1 MSLPV
6 AAGSFFLLPLT
17 KSVWLFFTSILVD
30 RCIALW
36 YTIIVSLYTIMFM
49 DLGGGFMRLLK
60 RLPRETARDY
70 AYRVIKEN
78 IIRLELE
85 PGCLISENELAVEL
99 GLSRTP
105 VREALLALSRAKVV
119 EITPQK
125 RSTVAPID
133 ESLVEEARFVRKV
146 LECGV
151 VALCCR
157 LITEA
162 DLLRLEENVK
172 LQETYMESGPLES
185 IHDLD
190 NQFHKYLFTIVQKL
204 EAYEMVQNLAVHFDR
219 IRTIALNDI
228 KDLEIVDDHR
238 QILEAMRNRD
248 ERQAMEVMQTH
259 LSRATVD
266 IVSIREKYPHYFKPT
281 KE

>member
-1 MSLPV
+1 
-6 AAGSFFLLPLT
+6 
-17 KSVWLFFTSILVD
+17 
-30 RCIALW
+30 
-36 YTIIVSLYTIMFM
+36 
-49 DLGGGFMRLLK
+49 MRLLK
-60 RLPRETARDY
+60 RLPRETASDY
-70 AYRVIKEN
+70 AYRMIKDN

-125 RSTVAPID
+125 RSVVAPID
-133 ESLVEEARFVRKV
+133 ELLVEEARFVRKV

-151 VALCCR
+151 VALCCQ
-157 LITEA
+157 LISEA
-162 DLLRLEENVK
+162 DLVRLEENVK
-172 LQETYMESGPLES
+172 LQETYMKTGPLES

-248 ERQAMEVMQTH
+248 ESKAIEVMQMH
-259 LSRATVD
+259 LSRAKVD
-266 IVSIREKYPHYFKPT
+266 VVSIREKYPHYFKST

>member
-1 MSLPV
+1 
-6 AAGSFFLLPLT
+6 
-17 KSVWLFFTSILVD
+17 
-30 RCIALW
+30 
-36 YTIIVSLYTIMFM
+36 
-49 DLGGGFMRLLK
+49 MRLLK
-60 RLPRETARDY
+60 RLPRETASDY
-70 AYRVIKEN
+70 AYRMIKDN

-125 RSTVAPID
+125 RSIVAPID

-151 VALCCR
+151 VALCCQ
-157 LITEA
+157 LISEA
-162 DLLRLEENVK
+162 DLVRLEENVK
-172 LQETYMESGPLES
+172 LQETYMKTGPLES

-228 KDLEIVDDHR
+228 KGLEIVDDHR

-248 ERQAMEVMQTH
+248 ESKAIEVMQMH
-259 LSRATVD
+259 LSRAKVD
-266 IVSIREKYPHYFKPT
+266 VVSIREKYPHYFKST

>member
-1 MSLPV
+1 
-6 AAGSFFLLPLT
+6 
-17 KSVWLFFTSILVD
+17 
-30 RCIALW
+30 
-36 YTIIVSLYTIMFM
+36 
-49 DLGGGFMRLLK
+49 MRLLK
-60 RLPRETARDY
+60 RLPRETASDY
-70 AYRVIKEN
+70 AYRMIKDN

-85 PGCLISENELAVEL
+85 PGCFISENELAVEL

-125 RSTVAPID
+125 RSVVAPIG

-151 VALCCR
+151 VALCCQ
-157 LITEA
+157 LISEA
-162 DLLRLEENVK
+162 DLVRLEENVK
-172 LQETYMESGPLES
+172 LQETYMKTGPLES

-248 ERQAMEVMQTH
+248 ESKAIEVMQMH
-259 LSRATVD
+259 LSRAKVD
-266 IVSIREKYPHYFKPT
+266 IVSIREKYPHYFKST

>member
-1 MSLPV
+1 
-6 AAGSFFLLPLT
+6 
-17 KSVWLFFTSILVD
+17 
-30 RCIALW
+30 
-36 YTIIVSLYTIMFM
+36 
-49 DLGGGFMRLLK
+49 MRLLK

-70 AYRVIKEN
+70 AYRMIKDN

-85 PGCLISENELAVEL
+85 PGCPISENELAAEL

-105 VREALLALSRAKVV
+105 VREALIALARAKVV

-125 RSTVAPID
+125 RSIVAPID
-133 ESLVEEARFVRKV
+133 EALVEEARFVRDV

-151 VALCCR
+151 VELCCS
-157 LITEA
+157 LATDA

-172 LQETYMESGPLES
+172 IQETYLQTGPLES

-190 NQFHKYLFTIVQKL
+190 NQFHKHLFTIVQKL

-228 KDLEIVDDHR
+228 HDLGIVEDHR

-248 ERQAMEVMQTH
+248 EKRAVEVMRLH
-259 LSRATVD
+259 LSRAKVD
-266 IVSIREKYPHYFKPT
+266 VISIREKYPNYFKS
-281 KE
+281 ESVV

>member
-1 MSLPV
+1 
-6 AAGSFFLLPLT
+6 
-17 KSVWLFFTSILVD
+17 
-30 RCIALW
+30 
-36 YTIIVSLYTIMFM
+36 
-49 DLGGGFMRLLK
+49 MRLLK

-70 AYRVIKEN
+70 AYRMIKDN

-85 PGCLISENELAVEL
+85 PGCPISENELAAEL

-105 VREALLALSRAKVV
+105 VREALIALSRVKVV

-125 RSTVAPID
+125 RSIVAPID
-133 ESLVEEARFVRKV
+133 EALVEEARFVRKV

-151 VALCCR
+151 VSLCCR
-157 LITEA
+157 LITDE
-162 DLLRLEENVK
+162 DLRYLEENVK
-172 LQETYMESGPLES
+172 LQETYMKTGPLES

-238 QILEAMRNRD
+238 QILEALRNRD
-248 ERQAMEVMQTH
+248 ERRATEVMQLH
-259 LSRATVD
+259 LSRAKVD
-266 IVSIREKYPHYFKPT
+266 IVSIREKYPLYFKT
-281 KE
+281 ITE